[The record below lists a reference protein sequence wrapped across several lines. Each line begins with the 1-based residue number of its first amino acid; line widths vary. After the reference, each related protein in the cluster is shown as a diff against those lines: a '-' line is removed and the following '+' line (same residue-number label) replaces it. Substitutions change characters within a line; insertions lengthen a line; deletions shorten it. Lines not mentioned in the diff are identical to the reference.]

1 MSDDVLIEFSND
13 DLLRGK
19 VVEPAWYRMKITK
32 VEPKIS
38 SKGDSTNYI
47 VTGRILRNADDG
59 SVRFVDVPVTWNFNS
74 KAKGFMVGYF
84 AALGIEVG
92 PGRPFNLAATV
103 DEEVDVYV
111 EPGEWEGKVRNQVNH
126 KYRSPRTA

>member
-19 VVEPAWYRMKITK
+19 VVEPAWYRMEIKSIT
-32 VEPKIS
+32 PKM
-38 SKGDSTNYI
+38 SKDGGSTNYI
-47 VTGRILRNADDG
+47 AEGRILFNADDKSDKFAG
-59 SVRFVDVPVTWNFNS
+59 VPIIWNFNS

-84 AALGIEVG
+84 GALGIEVG

-103 DEEVDVYV
+103 GEKLDVYV
-111 EPGEWEGKVRNQVNH
+111 EPGEYEGKVRNQVNH
-126 KYRSPRTA
+126 KYRAARD